1 MDRDLHS
8 GHRERLRRR
17 AQEEGLD
24 GFNPHQVLELLL
36 FYAIPRQDT
45 SAIAHR
51 LIDRF
56 GSVAQVLSQPAD
68 ELRKVSGVGQR
79 AARWLTSL
87 GTLTE
92 AYGALTQADRV
103 VIRNHADAARF
114 CAGLEGEI
122 LRPQAWQICM
132 TPVGVVQACSKIA
145 DSAAWAEAECLRL
158 SLDEILSVHARNVIL
173 AVFPDEARPEAEA
186 YDCDGAREYGQ
197 VLRAMDVDL
206 IDVVIVG
213 SERHTSLAQTGLY
226 NRNEISASRSVFAER
241 YMRESTGD
249 AAEEGVR
256 PSKEIDASD

>member
-145 DSAAWAEAECLRL
+145 DSAAWAEAEW
-158 SLDEILSVHARNVIL
+158 
-173 AVFPDEARPEAEA
+173 EAFLVP
-186 YDCDGAREYGQ
+186 
-197 VLRAMDVDL
+197 
-206 IDVVIVG
+206 
-213 SERHTSLAQTGLY
+213 
-226 NRNEISASRSVFAER
+226 
-241 YMRESTGD
+241 
-249 AAEEGVR
+249 AEEGPKRLTKARSRQDSLTLPELTR
-256 PSKEIDASD
+256 PKRNWLKSWTS